1 MIAKKQR
8 QAHETRYKTL
18 LRKLTEVERE
28 GEEDIKRQDTR
39 MKATYA

>member
-1 MIAKKQR
+1 MTAKAERK
-8 QAHETRYKTL
+8 AKEERYKTL
-18 LRKLTEVERE
+18 LRTLTECERE

>member
-1 MIAKKQR
+1 MIAKEERKNK
-8 QAHETRYKTL
+8 EVRYKTL